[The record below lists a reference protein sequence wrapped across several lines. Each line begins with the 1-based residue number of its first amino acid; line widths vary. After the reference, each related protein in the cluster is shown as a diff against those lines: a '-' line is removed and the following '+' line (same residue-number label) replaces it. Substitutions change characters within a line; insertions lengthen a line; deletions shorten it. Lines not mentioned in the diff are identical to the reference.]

1 MELDL
6 VKLETFFVYRSLHS
20 DESWGTVLGDA
31 PISNLPNA
39 DFVMKVFATNEK
51 EAISKARKLYDKIH
65 HYDSDKDN
73 VRRFACAA
81 LKAMVG
87 IHDPET
93 AGIQAMKYAIG
104 MNSEFTKHF
113 NELNKLIEVEDAIE
127 QAQRERKEVER
138 QGRKLLEAN
147 GEIRNDNF
155 K

>member
-1 MELDL
+1 M
-6 VKLETFFVYRSLHS
+6 KLETFFVYRSLHS
-20 DESWGTVLGDA
+20 DESWGTVLGDS
-31 PISNLPNA
+31 PIGRLPNA

-51 EAISKARKLYDKIH
+51 EAITKARRLYDKIH

-87 IHDPET
+87 QHSDAEA
-93 AGIQAMKYAIG
+93 AGREAMKYAIG

-113 NELNKLIEVEDAIE
+113 NKLNKLIEVEDAIE

-138 QGRKLLEAN
+138 EGRKLLEAN
-147 GEIRNDNF
+147 GEITDDEF

>member
-1 MELDL
+1 MDL

-20 DESWGTVLGDA
+20 DESWGTVLGDS

-51 EAISKARKLYDKIH
+51 EAITKARKLYEKIH

-73 VRRFACAA
+73 VRRFACSA
-81 LKAMVG
+81 LKAMVSKYS
-87 IHDPET
+87 DVKAATE
-93 AGIQAMKYAIG
+93 AAMGYAVE
-104 MNSEFTKHF
+104 MNTKFTEHF
-113 NELNKLIEVEDAIE
+113 KKMNKLIEVEEAIE

-138 QGRKLLEAN
+138 EGRKLLEAN
-147 GEIRNDNF
+147 GEIKDDDF

>member
-1 MELDL
+1 MDL

-31 PISNLPNA
+31 SISNLPNA
-39 DFVMKVFATNEK
+39 DFVMKVFANNEK

-81 LKAMVG
+81 LKAMVSK
-87 IHDPET
+87 HSDVE
-93 AGIQAMKYAIG
+93 QAAMAAMRYAIE
-104 MNSEFTKHF
+104 MNDEFTKHF
-113 NELNKLIEVEDAIE
+113 GRMNKIIEVEDAIE
-127 QAQRERKEVER
+127 QAQRERKEVEK

-147 GEIRNDNF
+147 GEIIDDDF